1 MGNYL
6 ERCRELRADTTR
18 HYGCAQAVFIP
29 FAEEMG
35 IDTETAYNL
44 SAHFRAG
51 MLQGEVCG
59 AVTGALMALGLA
71 GSAPKSATEL
81 MNRVRNNHENMI
93 YCRDLLKKWH
103 GAGHPDRKPHCDAMC
118 FECVKLVEE
127 LLEAKNAEQ
136 ER

>member
-18 HYGCAQAVFIP
+18 HYGCAQAVF
-29 FAEEMG
+29 
-35 IDTETAYNL
+35 
-44 SAHFRAG
+44 
-51 MLQGEVCG
+51 QGEVCG

-127 LLEAKNAEQ
+127 LLETKNAEQ